1 MAVNL
6 ADGARIWAPFRE
18 LHDVVEMAVT
28 RPVPGAVH
36 DLEVALRK
44 HKPDFISLL
53 KRPAKIPAH
62 HDLVK
67 KSTLEGI
74 PVQGEQRR
82 QTFSQE
88 FVAEALILSDLF
100 DLNELAAVELLMA
113 GELQL
118 PNYPGLTRGLV
129 AVLLFYDGQRSLV
142 TALRALTQ
150 SRAGRTWTVGVSSE
164 MQSLISS
171 FVDELLGEGIVG
183 TVIDVIQSMDLI
195 KEIDKL
201 QKEKALGPAKHRKQV
216 TDLYI
221 EIRQTLGDIIFCL
234 ACQKPLNKQDTMRL
248 MAHLRQDSVLN
259 KDETL
264 DSVSLSLLVALWYCF
279 DVSLLQSEDSEDVTS
294 YLPVFAD
301 GSYVKDIHAELTS
314 SLAWTNLGLKAAAQF
329 AWGVLLRQLSHFN
342 VAAGGL
348 NGSSDCFEDDER
360 LIDLALEAKLF
371 SFLSLSVV
379 SCSNFHSE
387 EFFLRRLHGLIT
399 DFIHQFPLKTKELK
413 NRGDEMSRL
422 ILAHQ
427 AEGLEPPPHRGDQ
440 HDFLTVIGDLYY
452 KDPLKLELA
461 LEYWSPPETAMSVA
475 ETHSNTGSDPKQISL
490 FKFVRVSGD
499 LLAAPLFL
507 PYIHM
512 LKGLATGPHCAYH
525 CFSLLRV
532 NGGQASP
539 VSWDHIFSSMNQYFT
554 SLRQEAYG
562 AGDALGS
569 SMYRTST
576 GRSMTPQEFEAM
588 CACLKLTRHIAE
600 QSETC
605 RSAFCENQQWS
616 VVMVLFGLLSCT
628 VPFTM
633 KGEILRTL
641 ASIAQTPVF
650 AATIWQTLESS
661 QILPTIPAS
670 HGKNQPQP
678 NSIKVELEEVESRN
692 EEFPLTRG
700 FLQLMS
706 ALTQFPV
713 PLGLGAGTRAP
724 GFDPYLDF
732 VLNSVLLKYNTR
744 AYKDR
749 AEKWQ
754 VVSACLE
761 ILVKL
766 LVDYQLNSE
775 DLRVDPSEVQGVG
788 GVSASSHPGFAILRL
803 MLSDSQLFKTVQ
815 QILEEAVHQFEHFTS
830 FPGEDHMEQAS
841 LLCLRL
847 LEEAGDRQ
855 ASLEQR
861 IRETA
866 SPLMVSCL
874 ERLLLAINPRTRKAD
889 YLTNITKFV
898 VFNTFLPKH
907 TAAAVRILCQVC
919 QETASQSDIVN
930 LFTADKHVSSEL
942 LQGFVECLDSNSPEI
957 KEERASVL
965 LMENAETGSEKESPV
980 ENVICEHIIQLLL
993 LSLDQAAPNLAHW
1006 LLGFQLQKPVV
1017 RTTLQDPGVMDSP
1030 KTCLHSILSMLE
1042 RGLGTREGP
1051 SSLRDRP
1058 QLAELGYR
1066 LIYSLAANR
1075 DTSAPTLRYLRT
1087 THDFLFRQLQH
1098 LPLESAKYMSD
1109 VSDHQSWLLKTAAIE
1124 LRTTCLNRQRSHT
1137 QRLVKLLLGEDDQD
1151 LYNGGQLADDGDMT
1165 VADRDTAL
1173 SVTQYNVTT
1182 STGKQMRNR
1191 LLGVLDT
1198 VSFEQ
1203 QFPPA
1208 VSFTFF
1214 DRDQVEALVRSLEQR
1229 TREGVAYCDVRLL
1242 RKVLLTE
1249 LANQQGPMVA
1259 GQRPHITEEIQL
1271 ILETVVEHNDCRE
1284 LLQRKRRALDGWRQ
1298 IVGVLLTSVPQ
1309 DLLAGERRQALL
1321 FDLLHELL
1329 MKVSSEEVNLEA
1341 TGVVSDVLLTLMANL
1356 RHCFLSPAASAST
1369 GSSSYAGVDTSTGQ
1383 PFSGGSSRTV
1393 FASSLQIVLKGLI
1406 DYILKAGGVIQ
1417 KVRVNLY
1424 GALLYCLQIAKKPDL
1439 DEDLLTGQQGRPNGM
1454 ERLLYQDEGEYER
1467 LAAENMETIS
1477 AYGDP
1482 FMEAVC
1488 RDACDGHH
1496 VGRMLALSVLDTV
1509 LSLDR
1514 QHAWLSFLCGRG
1526 YLQHLV
1532 DSLAS
1537 EDDQQLLAILAP
1549 QPANLRALYI
1559 FQSKMSLLTR
1569 VAQDP
1574 EGARTLLHG
1583 GSLEKMA
1590 SCSVLSLRPE
1600 VDDYSHISEDDEEDL
1615 VPSPLARYRQ
1625 LLFAVLR
1632 FCLALL
1638 TSLGGENKEAA
1649 TQVMLLVIS
1658 HSDVFSSILRN
1669 RKPMLNVSHLQ
1680 ELSLTTAVVARA
1692 NYHTDLGADLLQ
1704 HDAASME
1711 FRSQRMRLQDQM
1723 LALLPHY
1730 STPETVVKELNAHI
1744 SLPGTSLGKTSSTSQ
1759 STSDCAAQLL
1769 HLYQEIASNI
1779 TAYCRTL
1786 ITAVGEGNLNQ
1797 HLLFGPSLEEA
1808 TSREGSRAEELS
1820 VTLGVGRRLGLGVVL
1835 LLLQQSARQFAL
1847 VLDGHVQLSQ
1857 KLASL
1862 PELTAEDLK
1871 QLCGDS
1877 AVEKLSSQQR
1887 QEVARGR
1894 LLHVLAQKSHQLQ
1907 HYVYIV
1913 ENCLYVI
1920 WRHLEFFLVHCVPAD
1935 QKSMTTPTL
1944 IRHRLGLR
1952 KLTGV
1957 PDSYLESSNIGS
1969 PVTSSGLSLYALG
1982 VSHQD
1987 IEHLRTTVPSLLN
2000 ETFFKKVQHVDE
2012 HYGKERS
2019 HYSFTEAIIRRIKR
2033 VLKLHTG
2040 S

>member
-6 ADGARIWAPFRE
+6 SDGACVWAPFRQ

-28 RPVPGAVH
+28 RHVPGAVH

-53 KRPAKIPAH
+53 KRPAKIAAH
-62 HDLVK
+62 RDLVK
-67 KSTLEGI
+67 KSTIEGI

-142 TALRALTQ
+142 AALRALTQ
-150 SRAGRTWTVGVSSE
+150 ARAGRTWTVGVSSE
-164 MQSLISS
+164 MQSLISG
-171 FVDELLGEGIVG
+171 FVDELLKGGVVG
-183 TVIDVIQSMDLI
+183 TIIDVIESMDLV

-201 QKEKALGPAKHRKQV
+201 QKDRALGPPKHKKQV

-234 ACQKPLNKQDTMRL
+234 ACQKPLDNKDTKRL
-248 MAHLRQDSVLN
+248 MAHLRQNSLLN
-259 KDETL
+259 KDESL

-279 DVSLLQSEDSEDVTS
+279 DVSLLQREDSEDVIS
-294 YLPVFAD
+294 QLPVFAD
-301 GSYVKDIHAELTS
+301 VNYVKEIHAELIS
-314 SLAWTNLGLKAAAQF
+314 SLPWTNPGLKAAAQF
-329 AWGVLLRQLSHFN
+329 AWAVLLRQLSQFN
-342 VAAGGL
+342 IAAGGL
-348 NGSSDCFEDDER
+348 NGGSDCFEDDER
-360 LIDLALEAKLF
+360 LIDMALEAKLF

-399 DFIHQFPLKTKELK
+399 DFIHQMPLKTKELR

-427 AEGLEPPPHRGDQ
+427 AEGLEPPAHRGDQ
-440 HDFLTVIGDLYY
+440 HDFLTLVGDLYH

-461 LEYWSPPETAMSVA
+461 QEYWSPPETAMGVM
-475 ETHSNTGSDPKQISL
+475 ETHLSTRPDPKQISL

-532 NGGQASP
+532 NGGQANP
-539 VSWDHIFSSMNQYFT
+539 VSWDHIFASMHQYFT

-562 AGDALGS
+562 AGDAQGS
-569 SMYRTST
+569 AMYRSNT
-576 GRSMTPQEFEAM
+576 GRSMTRQELEAV
-588 CACLKLTRHIAE
+588 CACLRLTRHIAE

-616 VVMVLFGLLSCT
+616 VVMVLFGLLSCS

-650 AATIWQTLESS
+650 AATIWQALESS
-661 QILPTIPAS
+661 QILPTISS
-670 HGKNQPQP
+670 HDKKQP

-692 EEFPLTRG
+692 EEFPFTRG

-713 PLGLGAGTRAP
+713 PLGLGAGTRTP

-732 VLNSVLLKYNTR
+732 ILNSVLLKYDTR
-744 AYKDR
+744 AYKER

-754 VVSACLE
+754 VVSSCLE

-766 LVDYQLNSE
+766 LSDYQLTSE
-775 DLRVDPSEVQGVG
+775 DLRVDPSDVLGVG
-788 GVSASSHPGFAILRL
+788 GVSASSHPGFAILCL
-803 MLSDSQLFKTVQ
+803 MLSDSHLFKTVQ
-815 QILEEAVHQFEHFTS
+815 RILEEAVRQFEHFSS
-830 FPGEDHMEQAS
+830 FPGQEHMEQAS

-855 ASLEQR
+855 DSLEQR
-861 IRETA
+861 VEQRSLEQRVRETA

-874 ERLLLAINPRTRKAD
+874 ERLLLAINPRTRRAD

-907 TAAAVRILCQVC
+907 TASAMRILCQVC

-930 LFTADKHVSSEL
+930 LFTAEKSISSEL
-942 LQGFVECLDSNSPEI
+942 LQGFVECIDSNCPEV

-965 LMENAETGSEKESPV
+965 LMENGDADSDKVPPV
-980 ENVICEHIIQLLL
+980 ENVICEHILQLLL

-1098 LPLESAKYMSD
+1098 LPLDSGKYMSD

-1137 QRLVKLLLGEDDQD
+1137 QRLVRLLLGEDDQD
-1151 LYNGGQLADDGDMT
+1151 LYNGGQIAEDGDMT
-1165 VADRDTAL
+1165 TADRDAAL
-1173 SVTQYNVTT
+1173 SVTQFNMTI
-1182 STGKQMRNR
+1182 SAGKQMRNR

-1229 TREGVAYCDVRLL
+1229 TRDGVAFCDVRAL

-1259 GQRPHITEEIQL
+1259 GQRPHIMEEIQL
-1271 ILETVVEHNDCRE
+1271 ILETVVEHNECRE
-1284 LLQRKRRALDGWRQ
+1284 LLQKKRRALDGWRQ
-1298 IVGVLLTSVPQ
+1298 MVGVLLTSVPQ

-1329 MKVSSEEVNLEA
+1329 LKVSGEEVNLEA

-1356 RHCFLSPAASAST
+1356 RHCFLSPAASAGT
-1369 GSSSYAGVDTSTGQ
+1369 GSSSYTGTDTSACQ
-1383 PFSGGSSRTV
+1383 AFSGGSSRTV

-1424 GALLYCLQIAKKPDL
+1424 GALLYCLQIAKKPEL
-1439 DEDLLTGQQGRPNGM
+1439 DEDLLTGQASRDGGM
-1454 ERLLYQDEGEYER
+1454 ERLLYQDGMERLLYQDGGEYER

-1482 FMEAVC
+1482 FMETVC

-1509 LSLDR
+1509 LSLDGQR
-1514 QHAWLSFLCGRG
+1514 AWLSFLCGRG
-1526 YLQHLV
+1526 YLQHLL

-1600 VDDYSHISEDDEEDL
+1600 VDDYYQLSEDDDEDL

-1632 FCLALL
+1632 FSLALL

-1669 RKPMLNVSHLQ
+1669 RKPMLNVSYLQ
-1680 ELSLTTAVVARA
+1680 ELSLTTAVIARA
-1692 NYHTDLGADLLQ
+1692 NYHTDLGADLLEQ
-1704 HDAASME
+1704 DAASME
-1711 FRSQRMRLQDQM
+1711 FKSQRMRLQ
-1723 LALLPHY
+1723 
-1730 STPETVVKELNAHI
+1730 
-1744 SLPGTSLGKTSSTSQ
+1744 
-1759 STSDCAAQLL
+1759 
-1769 HLYQEIASNI
+1769 
-1779 TAYCRTL
+1779 
-1786 ITAVGEGNLNQ
+1786 
-1797 HLLFGPSLEEA
+1797 
-1808 TSREGSRAEELS
+1808 
-1820 VTLGVGRRLGLGVVL
+1820 
-1835 LLLQQSARQFAL
+1835 
-1847 VLDGHVQLSQ
+1847 
-1857 KLASL
+1857 
-1862 PELTAEDLK
+1862 
-1871 QLCGDS
+1871 
-1877 AVEKLSSQQR
+1877 
-1887 QEVARGR
+1887 
-1894 LLHVLAQKSHQLQ
+1894 
-1907 HYVYIV
+1907 
-1913 ENCLYVI
+1913 
-1920 WRHLEFFLVHCVPAD
+1920 
-1935 QKSMTTPTL
+1935 
-1944 IRHRLGLR
+1944 
-1952 KLTGV
+1952 
-1957 PDSYLESSNIGS
+1957 
-1969 PVTSSGLSLYALG
+1969 
-1982 VSHQD
+1982 
-1987 IEHLRTTVPSLLN
+1987 
-2000 ETFFKKVQHVDE
+2000 
-2012 HYGKERS
+2012 
-2019 HYSFTEAIIRRIKR
+2019 
-2033 VLKLHTG
+2033 
-2040 S
+2040 

>member
-1 MAVNL
+1 LIKSM
-6 ADGARIWAPFRE
+6 
-18 LHDVVEMAVT
+18 
-28 RPVPGAVH
+28 
-36 DLEVALRK
+36 
-44 HKPDFISLL
+44 
-53 KRPAKIPAH
+53 
-62 HDLVK
+62 DLVK
-67 KSTLEGI
+67 
-74 PVQGEQRR
+74 
-82 QTFSQE
+82 
-88 FVAEALILSDLF
+88 
-100 DLNELAAVELLMA
+100 
-113 GELQL
+113 
-118 PNYPGLTRGLV
+118 
-129 AVLLFYDGQRSLV
+129 
-142 TALRALTQ
+142 
-150 SRAGRTWTVGVSSE
+150 
-164 MQSLISS
+164 
-171 FVDELLGEGIVG
+171 
-183 TVIDVIQSMDLI
+183 
-195 KEIDKL
+195 EIDRL
-201 QKEKALGPAKHRKQV
+201 QKDRALGPPKHRKQV
-216 TDLYI
+216 ADLYI
-221 EIRQTLGDIIFCL
+221 EIRQTLGDVIFCL

-248 MAHLRQDSVLN
+248 MAHLSQDSVLN
-259 KDETL
+259 ADETL
-264 DSVSLSLLVALWYCF
+264 DSVTLSLLVALWYCF
-279 DVSLLQSEDSEDVTS
+279 DVSLLQNEDSEDVIS
-294 YLPVFAD
+294 NLPVFTD
-301 GSYVKDIHAELTS
+301 GDYVKDIHSKLTS
-314 SLAWTNLGLKAAAQF
+314 SVAWKNPGLKAAAQF
-329 AWGVLLRQLSHFN
+329 AWAVLLRQTSQFN
-342 VAAGGL
+342 IAVGGL
-348 NGSSDCFEDDER
+348 NGSSDCLEDDER

-379 SCSNFHSE
+379 SCANFHSE
-387 EFFLRRLHGLIT
+387 EFFMRRLHGLVT
-399 DFIHQFPLKTKELK
+399 DFIHQMPLKTKELR
-413 NRGDEMSRL
+413 NRGDEVSRL

-427 AEGLEPPPHRGDQ
+427 AEGLEPPVHRGDQ
-440 HDFLTVIGDLYY
+440 HDFLTLVGDLYH

-461 LEYWSPPETAMSVA
+461 LDYWSPPDTAI
-475 ETHSNTGSDPKQISL
+475 SNVENQHDNRPDPKQISL

-507 PYIHM
+507 PYIQM
-512 LKGLATGPHCAYH
+512 LRGLATGPHCAYH

-532 NGGQASP
+532 NGGQANP
-539 VSWDHIFSSMNQYFT
+539 VSWDHIFSSMHQYFT

-562 AGDALGS
+562 AGDAQSSS
-569 SMYRTST
+569 SMYRSSS
-576 GRSMTPQEFEAM
+576 GRSMTPQELEAV

-600 QSETC
+600 QSDTC

-616 VVMVLFGLLSCT
+616 VVMVLFGLLSCS

-650 AATIWQTLESS
+650 AATIWQALESS
-661 QILPTIPAS
+661 QILPTISYS
-670 HGKNQPQP
+670 HDKKQPQP

-692 EEFPLTRG
+692 EEFPFSRG

-744 AYKDR
+744 AYKDI

-754 VVSACLE
+754 VVSSCLE

-766 LVDYQLNSE
+766 LSDYQLSNE
-775 DLRVDPSEVQGVG
+775 DLRVDPSDVPGVG
-788 GVSASSHPGFAILRL
+788 GVSASSHPGFAILCL

-815 QILEEAVHQFEHFTS
+815 QILEESVRQFEHFTS
-830 FPGEDHMEQAS
+830 FPGREHMEEAS

-861 IRETA
+861 VRETA

-898 VFNTFLPKH
+898 VFNTTLPKH

-930 LFTADKHVSSEL
+930 LFTAEKNVSSEL
-942 LQGFVECLDSNSPEI
+942 LQGFVECLDSNCPEI

-965 LMENAETGSEKESPV
+965 LLQNAESGPESESPV

-1030 KTCLHSILSMLE
+1030 KTCLHSVLSMLE

-1098 LPLESAKYMSD
+1098 LPLDSGKYMSD
-1109 VSDHQSWLLKTAAIE
+1109 VSDHQCWLLRTAAIE

-1151 LYNGGQLADDGDMT
+1151 LYNGGQLADDGDIT
-1165 VADRDTAL
+1165 TADRDAAV
-1173 SVTQYNVTT
+1173 SVTQFNMTMT
-1182 STGKQMRNR
+1182 AGKQMRNR

-1203 QFPPA
+1203 QFPPP

-1229 TREGVAYCDVRLL
+1229 TREGVAYCDVRAL

-1249 LANQQGPMVA
+1249 LANQQGPVVA
-1259 GQRPHITEEIQL
+1259 GQRPHIMEEIQR
-1271 ILETVVEHNDCRE
+1271 ILETVVEHNECRE

-1298 IVGVLLTSVPQ
+1298 ILGVLLTSVPQ
-1309 DLLAGERRQALL
+1309 DLLSGERRQALL
-1321 FDLLHELL
+1321 FDLLQELL
-1329 MKVSSEEVNLEA
+1329 LKVSGDEVNLEA
-1341 TGVVSDVLLTLMANL
+1341 TGVVSDILLTLMANL
-1356 RHCFLSPAASAST
+1356 RHCFLSPAASA
-1369 GSSSYAGVDTSTGQ
+1369 GSGSLSSFAGGDSMAGQ
-1383 PFSGGSSRTV
+1383 AFSGGSSRTV

-1439 DEDLLTGQQGRPNGM
+1439 DEDLLAGQPGRPSGM
-1454 ERLLYQDEGEYER
+1454 ERLLYQDDGEFER

-1477 AYGDP
+1477 AFGDP
-1482 FMEAVC
+1482 FMETVC

-1496 VGRMLALSVLDTV
+1496 VGRMLALSVLDTI

-1514 QHAWLSFLCGRG
+1514 HSAWLSFLCNRG

-1532 DSLAS
+1532 DSVAS
-1537 EDDQQLLAILAP
+1537 EDDQQLLAVLAP

-1569 VAQDP
+1569 VAQSAD
-1574 EGARTLLHG
+1574 GARTLLHG
-1583 GSLEKMA
+1583 GSLEKLA

-1600 VDDYSHISEDDEEDL
+1600 VDDYSHLSEEDEEEL

-1632 FCLALL
+1632 FCTALL

-1649 TQVMLLVIS
+1649 TQVMLLVVS

-1669 RKPMLNVSHLQ
+1669 RKPMLNISYLQ

-1692 NYHTDLGADLLQ
+1692 NYHTDLGADLLEQ
-1704 HDAASME
+1704 DTASME

-1730 STPETVVKELNAHI
+1730 STPETVVKELNTHVNSPTPSI
-1744 SLPGTSLGKTSSTSQ
+1744 DRRSSTSQ
-1759 STSDCAAQLL
+1759 SLSDWAAQLL

-1786 ITAVGEGNLNQ
+1786 ITTVGEGNMNQ

-1808 TSREGSRAEELS
+1808 SSREGAKAEELS
-1820 VTLGVGRRLGLGVVL
+1820 VTLGVGRRLGVGVVL
-1835 LLLQQSARQFAL
+1835 LLLQQSACQFAL
-1847 VLDGHVQLSQ
+1847 VLDAHKQLSQ
-1857 KLASL
+1857 KLDSL

-1877 AVEKLSSQQR
+1877 AVEKLSLQQR

-1894 LLHVLAQKSHQLQ
+1894 LVHSLAQKSRQLQ

-1920 WRHLEFFLVHCVPAD
+1920 WRHLEFFLVHCVPAN
-1935 QKSMTTPTL
+1935 QTSMTTPTL
-1944 IRHRLGLR
+1944 IRHRLGMR
-1952 KLTGV
+1952 KLTGA
-1957 PDSYLESSNIGS
+1957 SESFLESSIIGS
-1969 PVTSSGLSLYALG
+1969 PATSSGLSQFALG
-1982 VSHQD
+1982 VSRQD
-1987 IEHLRTTVPSLLN
+1987 IEHLKTTAPSVLN

-2019 HYSFTEAIIRRIKR
+2019 HYSFTEAIVRRIKR

-2040 S
+2040 N